1 MASKKQNF
9 EELIYRVNNL
19 LKQEDAYPRYTQG
32 ILEGTNDYKISQVF
46 AKKIFETDWIDVIED
61 CAMSLDNIVRNPRK
75 FIVIEE
81 DIVDI
86 SLARSISQ
94 ESVKHLAQHTQYIS
108 SVTKDGMVIPSKIL
122 NTSKEESYE
131 IYENRFVYT
140 LILKVKDFI
149 NLRFDAIKAAIG
161 QSGDIAVQIDS
172 NFKVDGAKMRYKL
185 DATAGIPLDK
195 VVTGDTK
202 LTNTERILRLQQI
215 INGFL
220 SSPFAK
226 QMVHSAR
233 VRPPI
238 QRTNVILKNP
248 DFKKALVLWQY
259 IETAEKMKYE
269 IDTVTETS
277 ELSPSLA
284 EKYRSLIF
292 LNTILMESLA
302 EQRDSGAS
310 LEEMLD
316 KENKVADEYVT
327 KNIDDYVP
335 DDFPEL
341 KMELS
346 EVRRI
351 YYKIPNVKSLQSIEI
366 EKINAA
372 LDRVIR
378 QHRINNAKSEGAL
391 QKRLLKEQEQE
402 LAQARRLLKK
412 EKLLEEK
419 RKKEEEER
427 TKREFLKAEE
437 QRIKEEQERE
447 LAEKIAK
454 ETAERER
461 IAKEEEIRLALE
473 LEAERQALIAKERQL
488 AVDLIFRK
496 QKATRDI
503 IENEAM
509 RLLGRDYQ
517 NRLYIAENASM
528 RKRGAIFLAHYRR
541 MRLVWDRMKLS
552 MADNE
557 RAKVEAQF
565 WSDFAF
571 SDELVFGKNGGDE
584 KEMADFEA
592 YLVEEDKKIINP
604 LELPKGVV
612 PNITHEDM
620 VTITEEENVNENIL
634 DEIIIESNVKDA
646 APIIVEGIEFNETE
660 KSSVKEETETVDLSD
675 PLFEVVD
682 QTVKVPKKSTKKEK
696 KPVKTEEIKVE
707 PLIDNVIKFDET
719 EAYEENQKD
728 ILFEISLDNPISYIE
743 SAMANTGQKFE
754 MKHARPVEVDIFG
767 EPVEL
772 DPDIIK
778 EHNEKIK
785 NKVKK
790 PTDQDTSENNIQS
803 EISNNSENTENAS
816 EALVEDGST
825 DNSDNNSADI
835 FSEQL
840 EKNNIETVSGLSV
853 DDFIIEDNNK

>member
-32 ILEGTNDYKISQVF
+32 ILEGTNDFKISQVF

-140 LILKVKDFI
+140 LILKVRDFI

-161 QSGDIAVQIDS
+161 QSGDIGVKIDS

-185 DATAGIPLDK
+185 DATAGIPMDK

-202 LTNTERILRLQQI
+202 LSNTERILRLQQI

-220 SSPFAK
+220 ASPFAK

-310 LEEMLD
+310 LDEMLE

-327 KNIDDYVP
+327 KSIDDYVP

-351 YYKIPNVKSLQSIEI
+351 YYKIPNIKTLQSIEI
-366 EKINAA
+366 EKINSA

-378 QHRINNAKSEGAL
+378 QYRINNAKAEGAL
-391 QKRLLKEQEQE
+391 QKRLLKEQEKE
-402 LAQARRLLKK
+402 LAQARKLLKK

-427 TKREFLKAEE
+427 QKREFLKAEE
-437 QRIKEEQERE
+437 TRIKEEQERE

-461 IAKEEEIRLALE
+461 IAKEEEMRLALE

-517 NRLYIAENASM
+517 NRLFIAETASM

-552 MADNE
+552 MADSE

-571 SDELVFGKNGGDE
+571 SDELVFGKNGGDDN
-584 KEMADFEA
+584 EMADFEA
-592 YLVEEDKKIINP
+592 YLVEEDKKVINAP
-604 LELPKGVV
+604 ELPKGVV
-612 PNITHEDM
+612 PKITHEDI
-620 VTITEEENVNENIL
+620 VSITEEEEVNENIL
-634 DEIIIESNVKDA
+634 DDIIIESNVKEMSTDLDSDG
-646 APIIVEGIEFNETE
+646 IILNEE
-660 KSSVKEETETVDLSD
+660 SAIIKEEKETVELSD
-675 PLFEVVD
+675 PLFEVVEQNISKPKKPAKKTKKINVAED
-682 QTVKVPKKSTKKEK
+682 KVEKVPEDNE
-696 KPVKTEEIKVE
+696 VKFEDTNNSEEE
-707 PLIDNVIKFDET
+707 S
-719 EAYEENQKD
+719 KD
-728 ILFEISLDNPISYIE
+728 ILFEVSLDNPIGYIE
-743 SAMANTGQKFE
+743 SAMSNTGQKFE
-754 MKHARPVEVDIFG
+754 LKHAKPVEVDIFG
-767 EPVEL
+767 EPVEI
-772 DPDIIK
+772 DPEEIK

-785 NKVKK
+785 NKSKK
-790 PTDQDTSENNIQS
+790 TTDQNESNDIIITDDPESDSDESFADTNLEITDNASYEEEQINNIS
-803 EISNNSENTENAS
+803 EEV
-816 EALVEDGST
+816 L
-825 DNSDNNSADI
+825 SA
-835 FSEQL
+835 
-840 EKNNIETVSGLSV
+840 
-853 DDFIIEDNNK
+853 DDFIIEDNNT